1 MIFLDANI
9 ISYYFNANDKV
20 KEKLM
25 EAVDGDEKICTTV
38 INVYEILKGFRWKN
52 NKTKEKQFREFLE
65 DVVVFSIDDDTI
77 NIASDLYA
85 HLRKKGKTLGDADI
99 FIAAI
104 VIKNNGTL
112 ISNNTKHYEDIE
124 ELSLMNWL
132 QNK

>member
-1 MIFLDANI
+1 MIFLDTNI

-25 EAVDGDEKICTTV
+25 EVVDDDEEICMTV
-38 INVYEILKGFRWKN
+38 INIYEIVKGFRWKN
-52 NKTKEKQFREFLE
+52 NKKKEKQFKEFLE
-65 DVVVFSIDDDTI
+65 DVVIFGIDNDVI

-85 HLRKKGKTLGDADI
+85 YLRKNGKTIGDADI

-112 ISNNTKHYEDIE
+112 VSNNTKHYEGIE
-124 ELSLMNWL
+124 QLNLMNWL
-132 QNK
+132 